1 MSRDNN
7 VLLQSCRE
15 PMGMVRLKDIEDFI
29 RPARTGVL
37 SAVACAAALVLG
49 HFLRRFNFSV
59 DPFWM
64 SSTQAISAFLCFTIA
79 ANVLVRFRGARDRA
93 ALLLGIG
100 FALTGMI
107 QLGGIF
113 EVYGQLEKPV
123 GQLRIPISWMV
134 EGILLALLLLLAG
147 DVEKRLPRPRD
158 PNRDVLATLSIVAAA
173 GYLICVAFLAF
184 PDKPPIHPR
193 SFLLPRPW
201 DLLPAFLFLAA
212 TVQLN
217 RAPNRYRS
225 AFDNALV
232 WAAGLSAACH
242 LIASQSARLFDAPAA
257 TAKFISLTSYA
268 VVLGATLMDNA
279 RLFDKVQ
286 NLAISDSLTGLANY
300 RRLIE
305 VIQNEIE
312 RSGRTN
318 RPFAVLLMD
327 LDKLKAINDRYGHIT
342 GSRALCRVA
351 DILRQHC
358 RSTDLAARY
367 GGDEFALVLPET
379 TEEAARQVAA
389 RIGARLEAET
399 EEPRLKLSVGVAAFP
414 LIGVT
419 VEQLLDAADRA
430 LYTMK
435 RGGQEPKNGRTNLVN
450 N

>member
-1 MSRDNN
+1 MSRDND

-15 PMGMVRLKDIEDFI
+15 TKGMVRLKDIEDFL
-29 RPARTGVL
+29 RPARAGVL
-37 SAVACAAALVLG
+37 CALACAAALVIG
-49 HFLRRFNFSV
+49 HFLRRFGFSV
-59 DPFWM
+59 DSFLW

-113 EVYGQLEKPV
+113 EYYGQLARPS
-123 GQLRIPISWMV
+123 GQFRIPLSWMV
-134 EGILLALLLLLAG
+134 EGTLLALLLLLAG

-158 PNRDVLATLSIVAAA
+158 PNRDVLAILSIVAAA
-173 GYLICVAFLAF
+173 GYLISVAFLAF

-193 SFLLPRPW
+193 SILLPRPW
-201 DLLPAFLFLAA
+201 DLLPAALFLAA
-212 TVQLN
+212 TILLN

-232 WAAGLSAACH
+232 WAAGLNAGCH

-257 TAKFISLTSYA
+257 VAKFISLTSYA

-305 VIQNEIE
+305 VLQNEIE

-342 GSRALCRVA
+342 GSRALCRVGEVM
-351 DILRQHC
+351 RQHC

-379 TEEAARQVAA
+379 SDDAARQVAA
-389 RIGARLEAET
+389 RIRNRLDLET
-399 EEPRLKLSVGVAAFP
+399 EEPRLKLSIGVAAFP
-414 LIGVT
+414 SSGVT

-430 LYTMK
+430 LYIMK
-435 RGGQEPKNGRTNLVN
+435 RGLEETNGPATLVN
-450 N
+450 S